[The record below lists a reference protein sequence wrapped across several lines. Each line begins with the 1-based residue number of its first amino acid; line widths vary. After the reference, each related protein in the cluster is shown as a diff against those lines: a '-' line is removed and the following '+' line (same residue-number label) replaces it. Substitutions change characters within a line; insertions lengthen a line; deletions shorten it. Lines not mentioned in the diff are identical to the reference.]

1 MNCKK
6 NNKYLGLNFLLLPLL
21 MFCSFSLWG
30 QVESSYD
37 LSKSRYT
44 KYKGISSKYTYNPK
58 TGMYLYTETIEGY
71 PINVPMVLSPKEF
84 EAMLLAEQ
92 MKGYFQGKIAAL
104 SGNAENL
111 SETPKKPSSEVY
123 VNSKFFQSIFGSNL
137 IDIVPQGSVGIDLGI
152 RYQKNDN
159 PAASPRNRR
168 SFGFDFDQRISLSLL
183 GKIGDRLQITANY
196 DTESTFDFQNLVK
209 IEFNPPQLVEV
220 SDIIPESVNAEGDLL
235 RSGADKFLS
244 ATKDITQK
252 AGAIQQKIGDFQSTY
267 DEAKQK
273 ILNLKAKA
281 DSFSNQNLMGLGNNV
296 TDYLN
301 GKVTEDAILQNISI
315 GNISMPLNSNL
326 IQGAQSLF
334 GVRTDLKFGK
344 TTISAVFSEQ
354 RSQSQNV
361 IAQGGGPF
369 RNSVFLP
376 LTMRKTVTTSWPNIL
391 GIITINSLKTTP
403 TSIPQF
409 RLQGLKFGLRTEGH
423 KPEIL
428 EIL

>member
-1 MNCKK
+1 
-6 NNKYLGLNFLLLPLL
+6 
-21 MFCSFSLWG
+21 MFCSFSLLG

-111 SETPKKPSSEVY
+111 SETQKNLLPEVY
-123 VNSKFFQSIFGSNL
+123 INSKFFQSIFGSNL

-168 SFGFDFDQRISLSLL
+168 SFGFDFDQRISFSLL

-209 IEFNPPQLVEV
+209 I
-220 SDIIPESVNAEGDLL
+220 
-235 RSGADKFLS
+235 
-244 ATKDITQK
+244 
-252 AGAIQQKIGDFQSTY
+252 
-267 DEAKQK
+267 
-273 ILNLKAKA
+273 
-281 DSFSNQNLMGLGNNV
+281 
-296 TDYLN
+296 
-301 GKVTEDAILQNISI
+301 
-315 GNISMPLNSNL
+315 
-326 IQGAQSLF
+326 
-334 GVRTDLKFGK
+334 
-344 TTISAVFSEQ
+344 
-354 RSQSQNV
+354 
-361 IAQGGGPF
+361 
-369 RNSVFLP
+369 
-376 LTMRKTVTTSWPNIL
+376 
-391 GIITINSLKTTP
+391 
-403 TSIPQF
+403 
-409 RLQGLKFGLRTEGH
+409 
-423 KPEIL
+423 
-428 EIL
+428 